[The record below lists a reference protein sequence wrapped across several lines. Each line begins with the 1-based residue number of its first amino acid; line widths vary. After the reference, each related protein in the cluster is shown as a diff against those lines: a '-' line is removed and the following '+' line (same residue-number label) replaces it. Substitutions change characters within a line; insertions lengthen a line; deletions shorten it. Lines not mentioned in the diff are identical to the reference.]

1 MSIIASVCDYEMW
14 DYEFPPVSKEELLAR
29 IHGKRGVLIDAT
41 EKVGNEFLEAA
52 GHQLRVVANLASGY
66 DNIDVEVC
74 TRRGVVVT
82 NTPGVL
88 EETAADLV
96 WALLLAIARRIVE
109 GQKLIERGEWAG
121 WWPMFMTGQD
131 VHEATIGII
140 GMGRIGTAVA
150 RRAKGFN
157 MRILYHNR
165 RRHADL
171 EKITGAEYHGLD
183 DILKESDFVIC
194 LLPLTEQTR
203 GLFGA
208 REFGLMK
215 DTAYLIN
222 VGRGAVVNE
231 TALYE
236 ALSSGTIR
244 GAALDVFEREP
255 AGPDHPLLKLPNC
268 ICVPHIGSASVATR
282 TRMAMLAAENL
293 TAGVTGRTP
302 PNPVN
307 PEVLDFW
314 N

>member
-1 MSIIASVCDYEMW
+1 MD
-14 DYEFPPVSKEELLAR
+14 R
-29 IHGKRGVLIDAT
+29 IQGKHGVLIDAT
-41 EKVGNEFLEAA
+41 EKVGMEFLGVA
-52 GHQLRVVANLASGY
+52 GRQLRVVANLASGY
-66 DNIDVEVC
+66 DNIDVEAC
-74 TRRGVVVT
+74 TRHGVLVT

-109 GQKLIERGEWAG
+109 GQKLIERGEWIY

-131 VHEATIGII
+131 VHGATMGII

-150 RRAKGFN
+150 RRANGFN

-171 EKITGAEYHGLD
+171 ERITGAEYRDLNT
-183 DILKESDFVIC
+183 ILKESDFVVC
-194 LLPLTEQTR
+194 LLPLTGETR
-203 GLFGA
+203 GLFGS

-215 DTAYLIN
+215 PTAFLIN
-222 VGRGAVVNE
+222 IGRGAVVDE
-231 TALYE
+231 GALHE

-255 AGPDHPLLKLPNC
+255 VGPDHPLLTLPNC

-282 TRMAMLAAENL
+282 TRMAVVAAENL
-293 TAGVTGRTP
+293 IAGVTGRMP

-307 PEVLDFW
+307 PEVL
-314 N
+314 NA